1 MVCLDGDIL
10 GKPRDEAE
18 AADMLRRL
26 SGREHE
32 VYTGVTVMRGGDI
45 RCSVERTL
53 VRFRPLTPGEIAAYV
68 ATGEPMDKAGAYG
81 VQGKG
86 ALLVERLEGDFFNV
100 MGLPVLRLSRMLEY
114 FGISLLS

>member
-1 MVCLDGDIL
+1 M
-10 GKPRDEAE
+10 
-18 AADMLRRL
+18 
-26 SGREHE
+26 S
-32 VYTGVTVMRGGDI
+32 
-45 RCSVERTL
+45 
-53 VRFRPLTPGEIAAYV
+53 
-68 ATGEPMDKAGAYG
+68 TGEPMDKAGAYG